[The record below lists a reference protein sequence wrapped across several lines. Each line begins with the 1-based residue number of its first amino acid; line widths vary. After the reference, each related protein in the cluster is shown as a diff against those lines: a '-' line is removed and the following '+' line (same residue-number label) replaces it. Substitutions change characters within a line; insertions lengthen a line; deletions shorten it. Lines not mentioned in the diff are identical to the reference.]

1 MIQFILKVVVPNY
14 WAGTQYRLWI
24 ICYWVAETE
33 ENVLFFECFHIQLS
47 ASTCTS
53 SSSQHLIQLQ
63 FFFQTNV
70 NLSPWWLGTTAV

>member
-1 MIQFILKVVVPNY
+1 MVQFILKVVVPNY

-70 NLSPWWLGTTAV
+70 NWSPWWLGTTAV